1 VLIFKQKSTW
11 QRTSAE
17 INGGKWRGGRIWEAF
32 SSRKRGAGPT
42 SNPKPEAP
50 RQASKNRVS
59 KKALF
64 SRIKWF
70 CNAHPELF
78 KPARPNAPLE
88 KSLFSRGESL
98 CNARLGKFGGNK
110 SARRIFRSDF
120 SREISFFSQPEIVQ
134 AQPSKMPPMKK
145 PYFREENRFAT
156 LVWEGLGAKNPPGE
170 SYEAIF
176 LEKIRLFSQPEIIQ
190 AQPSEMPFR
199 KKLIFPRKIVLQ
211 RSPGK
216 IRW

>member
-1 VLIFKQKSTW
+1 
-11 QRTSAE
+11 
-17 INGGKWRGGRIWEAF
+17 
-32 SSRKRGAGPT
+32 
-42 SNPKPEAP
+42 
-50 RQASKNRVS
+50 
-59 KKALF
+59 
-64 SRIKWF
+64 
-70 CNAHPELF
+70 
-78 KPARPNAPLE
+78 
-88 KSLFSRGESL
+88 
-98 CNARLGKFGGNK
+98 
-110 SARRIFRSDF
+110 
-120 SREISFFSQPEIVQ
+120 
-134 AQPSKMPPMKK
+134 MKK

>member
-1 VLIFKQKSTW
+1 
-11 QRTSAE
+11 
-17 INGGKWRGGRIWEAF
+17 
-32 SSRKRGAGPT
+32 
-42 SNPKPEAP
+42 
-50 RQASKNRVS
+50 VS

-156 LVWEGLGAKNPPGE
+156 LVWEGLGTNNPPGE

-199 KKLIFPRKIVLQ
+199 KRLIFPRKIVLQ

-216 IRW
+216 IRWWKSYLGARFKAYFTRNMRFEPAGALSGAPCKGSAWLRVPPG